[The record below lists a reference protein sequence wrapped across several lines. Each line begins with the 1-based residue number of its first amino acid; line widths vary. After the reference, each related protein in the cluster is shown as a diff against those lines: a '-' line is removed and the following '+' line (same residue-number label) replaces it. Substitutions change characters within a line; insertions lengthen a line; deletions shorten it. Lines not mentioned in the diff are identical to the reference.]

1 MRLRSFVLAALMVVL
16 GGLGGIT
23 RAQYAP
29 MGGPGGPYGMAGMPG
44 PGMPGPSPYAPSG
57 FAPAG
62 YAGMAGPGPMGSPMG
77 PPMAPMDA
85 SMGGMMGGPMGAGPM
100 PGSPDMGGYG
110 GGYCADCGPGGG
122 GGYGGGNGSGS
133 RFIAFGEFLNLR
145 PRNAEVAYA
154 VPIAD
159 ASIPDVVQAGPI
171 SRVDPDYS
179 PGFRFGI
186 GRSLGGCNAFV
197 MTYSQLD
204 SNTFDA
210 VSLPGNGGVLRSLVS
225 HPNPLLAG
233 ANGLDA
239 AATLETQFKLL
250 DLDYKGF
257 IADNSDYQLSYVLGF
272 RYANLE
278 QHFAAGFGAP
288 GGFQEVLAE
297 SEFDGGGL
305 KFGLEGQRFARTT
318 QFFVYGKGYTSLVA
332 GSFRTRYQSG
342 GAGTVAPVDTS
353 HDVGRLVTMLD
364 LEGGV
369 GWQNFTGN
377 LQFSL
382 GYMFST
388 WYNTVKVNE
397 WIHTVQQNNFVDP
410 SDNYN
415 GMISFDGLTAKIQV
429 LW

>member
-16 GGLGGIT
+16 GGLGGTIQ
-23 RAQYAP
+23 AQYAP
-29 MGGPGGPYGMAGMPG
+29 MGGPAGPYAGMMPG
-44 PGMPGPSPYAPSG
+44 GYMPGPSPYAPQAL
-57 FAPAG
+57 APAG
-62 YAGMAGPGPMGSPMG
+62 YAGMGGPAPMGAPMG

-85 SMGGMMGGPMGAGPM
+85 SMGGPMDA
-100 PGSPDMGGYG
+100 SPSDMGGYG
-110 GGYCADCGPGGG
+110 GGGYCDDCSRGGL
-122 GGYGGGNGSGS
+122 GSGS

-154 VPIAD
+154 VPIANG
-159 ASIPDVVQAGPI
+159 AIPDVVQVGPI
-171 SRVDPDYS
+171 SRVDPDFS
-179 PGFRFGI
+179 PGFRFGV
-186 GRSLGGCNAFV
+186 GTSLGGCNAFV

-210 VSLPGNGGVLRSLVS
+210 VSLPGTGGVLHSLVT

-233 ANGLDA
+233 GSGLDA

-257 IADNSDYQLSYVLGF
+257 IADNGDYQLSYVVGV

-278 QHFAAGFGAP
+278 QHFAAGFAP
-288 GGFQEVLAE
+288 QAGFQEVLAE
-297 SEFDGGGL
+297 SEFDGAGL

-332 GSFRTRYQSG
+332 GSFRTRYQTAG
-342 GAGTVAPVDTS
+342 GGIATPVDTS

-364 LEGGV
+364 LEAGL

-377 LQFSL
+377 LQFSV

-410 SDNYN
+410 SDNYD
-415 GMISFDGLTAKIQV
+415 GLISFDGLTAKVQL

>member
-29 MGGPGGPYGMAGMPG
+29 MGGPGGPYAMAGGGYMPS
-44 PGMPGPSPYAPSG
+44 PGMPGPSPYAPPA
-57 FAPAG
+57 FAPAA
-62 YAGMAGPGPMGSPMG
+62 YAGIGGPAPMGSPM
-77 PPMAPMDA
+77 PPMDA
-85 SMGGMMGGPMGAGPM
+85 GMGGPMPA
-100 PGSPDMGGYG
+100 SPSDMSGYG

-122 GGYGGGNGSGS
+122 GGHGSGS

-154 VPIAD
+154 VPIAG
-159 ASIPDVVQAGPI
+159 ASIPDIAQVGPI
-171 SRVDPDYS
+171 SRADPDYS

-186 GRSLGGCNAFV
+186 GRSLGACNAFV
-197 MTYSQLD
+197 MTYTQLD

-225 HPNPLLAG
+225 SPNPLLAG
-233 ANGLDA
+233 GNGLDA

-257 IADNSDYQLSYVLGF
+257 IADNNDYQLSYVLGM

-278 QHFAAGFGAP
+278 QHFAAGFAP
-288 GGFQEVLAE
+288 QAGFQEVRAE
-297 SEFDGGGL
+297 SEFDGGGVRA
-305 KFGLEGQRFARTT
+305 GLEGQRFARTT

-332 GSFRTRYQSG
+332 GSFRTRYQTA
-342 GAGTVAPVDTS
+342 GAGIATPVDTS
-353 HDVGRLVTMLD
+353 HDIGRLVTMLD
-364 LEGGV
+364 LEAGV

-377 LQFSL
+377 LQFSM